1 MRRKMH
7 MRPGVDFEIR
17 VEGWGHL
24 NEVMFD
30 EPMHPGIG
38 RYRSNFAYRGVSDVS
53 YDLKTSL
60 IRMGGD
66 FASLEQHIIRGFQKY
81 AHLEMG
87 EESSI
92 WNWLSLA
99 QHHGLPT
106 RLLDWTYSPYAALHF
121 VTDHTDKFDRDGA
134 IWCVNFVETNKALS
148 PALKNGLNKAGA
160 RVFTTRML
168 NEVVQSLDSFDEQT
182 VDPLVVFLEPPSLD
196 SRIVN
201 QYGLF
206 SMINAAATSL
216 DEWLPDRVGVCK
228 KILIPR
234 ELKWEIR
241 DKLDQSNINERVLFP
256 GLDGLCQYLKR
267 YYSPKQES
275 H

>member
-1 MRRKMH
+1 
-7 MRPGVDFEIR
+7 MRPGIDFEIR
-17 VEGWGHL
+17 AESWGHL

-30 EPMHPGIG
+30 EPMHSGIG
-38 RYRSNFAYRGVSDVS
+38 RYRSNFAYRGVSDVD

-66 FASLEQHIIRGFQKY
+66 YKSLEQHIIRGFQKY
-81 AHLEMG
+81 AHLEMR

-106 RLLDWTYSPYAALHF
+106 RLLDWTYSPYVALHF
-121 VTDHTDKFDRDGA
+121 VTDHIDKYDKDGA
-134 IWCVNFVETNKALS
+134 IWCVNFVETNKSLS
-148 PALKNGLNKAGA
+148 PALQDKLDHAGA
-160 RVFTTRML
+160 RVFTTNML
-168 NEVVQSLDSFDEQT
+168 NEAVQSLTSFDRQAI
-182 VDPLVVFLEPPSLD
+182 DPLVVFLEPPSLD

-201 QYGLF
+201 QSGLF
-206 SMINAAATSL
+206 SLITDAQTSL
-216 DEWLPDRVGVCK
+216 DEWLPERQGVYR
-228 KILIPR
+228 KIVIPK

-241 DKLDQSNINERVLFP
+241 DKLDQSNMNERVLFP

-267 YYSPKQES
+267 YYSPKQTPGA
-275 H
+275 